1 VTNLS
6 IETTESSLVIRVPV
20 RVYLL
25 RSIAAIILLP
35 LLFALLIALVFLQL
49 ESETPSGIY
58 SVLFAVWL
66 ALAGASELYGFTL
79 LGLSGWLSKKSIVR
93 FDRETG
99 WVSGRSMS
107 GAISSF
113 QSLRLRPKGRSGGFG
128 VLELLGEGG
137 RVFTVNARVRGFQS
151 KKTQEIV
158 QRLRSWCGYEDAPQ
172 PIREAGFVS
181 DGDRSAAMLCYLP
194 IEGIFLFV
202 SAYQLF
208 AAKRDSFVGFCAR
221 QSLWH
226 FAFTVLALLLP
237 LLGLGIPLSL
247 APDGPM
253 RSILMP
259 CLIVVLSVLYVWC
272 MGSRIYAC
280 FQAWK
285 GRAWRMPWLKRLV
298 KPWPAENAESG
309 N

>member
-1 VTNLS
+1 
-6 IETTESSLVIRVPV
+6 V

-35 LLFALLIALVFLQL
+35 LLFALLIALLIALVSLQL
-49 ESETPSGIY
+49 DSGLPSGTY
-58 SVLFAVWL
+58 SVLFAVWF

-99 WVSGRSMS
+99 QVSGRSMS
-107 GAISSF
+107 EAISSF
-113 QSLRLRPKGRSGGFG
+113 QSLRLRPKGGSGGFG
-128 VLELLGEGG
+128 VLELLGAGG
-137 RVFTVNARVRGFQS
+137 RVFTVNARVQGFQS

-158 QRLRSWCGYEDAPQ
+158 QCLRSWCGYEDAPA
-172 PIREAGFVS
+172 PIPEAGFVS
-181 DGDRSAAMLCYLP
+181 DRDRSAAMFCYLP
-194 IEGIFLFV
+194 IEGISLFV
-202 SAYQLF
+202 SVYQLF
-208 AAKRDSFVGFCAR
+208 AAKRDSFLRFCAR

-226 FAFTVLALLLP
+226 FAFTVLALLTP

-247 APDGPM
+247 TPDGPM
-253 RSILMP
+253 KSLLLL
-259 CLIVVLSVLYVWC
+259 CLIIVLSVLYVWC

-280 FQAWK
+280 FQARK
-285 GRAWRMPWLKRLV
+285 GHAWRMPWLKRLV
-298 KPWPAENAESG
+298 KVWPAENAKSV